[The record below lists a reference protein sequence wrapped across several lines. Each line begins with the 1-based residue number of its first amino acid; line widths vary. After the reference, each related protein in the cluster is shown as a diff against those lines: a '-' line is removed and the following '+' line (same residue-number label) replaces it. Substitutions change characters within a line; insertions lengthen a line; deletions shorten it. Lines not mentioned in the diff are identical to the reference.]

1 MFTQTNLQPTCDST
15 TVKSRSQEVDAWL
28 YGLRYREIHGEIT
41 RERKEILYSASSKWV
56 DAGENGVATK

>member
-41 RERKEILYSASSKWV
+41 REKRNPLLSEQQM
-56 DAGENGVATK
+56 G